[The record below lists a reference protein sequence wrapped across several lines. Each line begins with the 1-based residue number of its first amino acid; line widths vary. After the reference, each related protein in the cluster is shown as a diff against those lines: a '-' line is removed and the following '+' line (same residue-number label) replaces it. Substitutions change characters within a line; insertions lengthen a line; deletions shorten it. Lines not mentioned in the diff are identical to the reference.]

1 MHPVIIFDLISFLA
15 SLMALFIL
23 LNGWKRAM
31 VRDAKL
37 LFIGL
42 LAFTLFYSS
51 CLFLEWAGITNALD
65 PFEDFIGALVPMWW
79 AFVFYFFLQEMSG
92 HDLRQSEEKYR
103 TILESIEDGYY
114 EVDLAGNFTFF
125 NDSICEILGYSRDE
139 LIGMNSRQYTDEDNA
154 RKLYQTFNK
163 VYTSGQSAKEFD
175 WQITRKDGTNRHVD
189 ASVSLI
195 KDSEDHRIGFRGI
208 VREITERKRMEGA
221 LRESEE
227 RYRKLYNESK
237 RAEQVY
243 HSLLQTSAD
252 AVITYDMEGKVK
264 YINPSFTNIFGW
276 PMEELEGKRIP
287 FLPDSE
293 KEATMAGIKEIIGT
307 GKAIQGFDT
316 KRYTKDGRVVDV
328 NISGSRYDDHE
339 GKPAG
344 MLVVLRD
351 TSDRKRLEAQ
361 LQQAQKMEA
370 IGTLAGGVAHDL
382 NNILSGIVSYPD
394 LLLMQLPEDS
404 PLREP
409 ISTIQDSGN
418 KAATIVQDLLTL
430 ARRGVA
436 TMEVVNL
443 NDIISKYLKSPE
455 YKKLLS
461 FHPLVKVNTDLVE
474 DLLNISGS
482 PVHLTKT
489 VMNLVSNAAEAMPD
503 GGTILISTENRYID
517 SPIKG
522 YDDIKEGDYITLKV
536 SDYGIGIS
544 SKDRERIF
552 EPFYTKKVM
561 GRSGTGLGM
570 AVVWGTIKD
579 HKGYIDVQSTEGKG
593 TTFIL
598 YFPATREK
606 SATDQAAFR
615 IEEYMSHGE
624 SILVVDDVEGQ
635 RKIASNILSELGYS
649 VTSVSSGEKAVEYL
663 QDNSA
668 DLLVLDM
675 IMDPGIDG
683 FETYKRII
691 QFHPDQKAI
700 IASGFSETEF
710 VKEAQKLGAGQYVQ
724 KPYTLEK
731 IGVAIKE
738 ELEK

>member
-1 MHPVIIFDLISFLA
+1 MHPVMVFDLISFLA
-15 SLMALFIL
+15 SLTTLFIL
-23 LNGWKRAM
+23 LNGWKRAL

-37 LFIGL
+37 LLTGL
-42 LAFTLFYSS
+42 FTFTLFYSS
-51 CLFLEWAGITNALD
+51 CLFLEWSGITKALD

-79 AFVFYFFLQEMSG
+79 AFVFYFFLQEMTG

-103 TILESIEDGYY
+103 SILENIEDGYF

-125 NDSICEILGYSRDE
+125 NDSIGDILGYSRDE
-139 LIGMNSRQYTDEDNA
+139 LIGMNSRQYTDEDDA
-154 RKLYQTFNK
+154 KKLYQTFNK
-163 VYTSGQSAKEFD
+163 VYTSGKPTKGFD
-175 WQITRKDGTNRHVD
+175 WQITRKNGTTRHVD

-208 VREITERKRMEGA
+208 VREITERKQMEGA

-227 RYRKLYNESK
+227 KYRKLYNESK

-252 AVITYDMEGKVK
+252 AVIIYDMEGKVK
-264 YINPSFTNIFGW
+264 YINPSFTKIFGW
-276 PMEELEGKRIP
+276 SMEEIEGKGLP

-293 KEATMAGIKEIIGT
+293 KEATIAGVKEIIGS

-316 KRYTKDGRVVDV
+316 KRYTKDGRVIDV

-339 GKPAG
+339 GQPSG

-351 TSDRKRLEAQ
+351 ASERKRLEAQ

-394 LLLMQLPEDS
+394 LLLMQLPKDS

-409 ISTIQDSGN
+409 VSTIQDSGN

-436 TMEVVNL
+436 TTEVVNL

-461 FHPLVKVNTDLVE
+461 FHPLVEVNTDLVE

-489 VMNLVSNAAEAMPD
+489 IMNLVSNAAEAMPD
-503 GGTILISTENRYID
+503 GGTILISTESRYID

-522 YDDIKEGDYITLKV
+522 YDDIKEGDYITLTI

-570 AVVWGTIKD
+570 AVVWGTVKD
-579 HKGYIDVQSTEGKG
+579 HQGYIDVKSTEGKG
-593 TTFIL
+593 TIFTL

-606 SATDQAAFR
+606 SATDQVSFR

-624 SILVVDDVEGQ
+624 SILVVDDVEEQ

-663 QDNSA
+663 QDNSS

-683 FETYKRII
+683 FETYKRIV

-700 IASGFSETEF
+700 IASGFSETKC
-710 VKEAQKLGAGQYVQ
+710 VREAQKLGVGQYIQ

-738 ELEK
+738 ELRK